1 MPTESGRRVATVCLI
16 LLLGA
21 IFVGGEAPGAGSLF
35 APPWDKLAHLLVFG
49 SIGVFVALSV
59 PTLPT
64 IAILPIVAAIGAM
77 DEIHQLF
84 LSGRQAGFGD
94 WLADL
99 VGGMLALLIATRLR
113 FVYAAIPGR
122 DKVR

>member
-35 APPWDKLAHLLVFG
+35 APPWDKLVHLLVFG

-64 IAILPIVAAIGAM
+64 IAILPIVAAIGAS